1 MQQVLVGELIVPQ
14 DLYVEKEQMI
24 LPNIHVLK
32 ETIVLQLPQS
42 RLNVPLEHI
51 IRIQDLLVLELV

>member
-42 RLNVPLEHI
+42 QLNVPLEHI
-51 IRIQDLLVLELV
+51 IQIQDLLVLELV

>member
-42 RLNVPLEHI
+42 QLNVPLEHI